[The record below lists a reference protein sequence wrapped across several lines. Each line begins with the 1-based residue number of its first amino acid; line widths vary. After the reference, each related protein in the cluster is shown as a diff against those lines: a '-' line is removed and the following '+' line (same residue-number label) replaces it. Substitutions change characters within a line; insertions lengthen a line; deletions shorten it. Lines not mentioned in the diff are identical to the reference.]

1 MHNYAFRPTTSY
13 SFENLPFMPFRLNW
27 AHRQKMPRFSSAAV
41 AAAAVATVLLVAI
54 ARAPTLADAQYYDQP
69 AVVSADSGA
78 SGPNESYDYAGVD
91 DLAAA
96 TALPLTAN
104 ELGDNFATSAPSV
117 VRVTGIDV
125 IPSYNLQPESYAD
138 ETPHPLDQPAPSP
151 SSGLYGANDDDSVD
165 VDADTTET
173 DPITDTT
180 ADSTTDNGG
189 DAAAATEPPAEPDYS
204 VRTLNVSAAIF
215 EHIAP
220 VQFYTQRWRIQAQV
234 QLPDFT
240 ESLDAIDRYDE
251 LVRKVCDGF
260 VASLQKRPAK
270 KTRKPSNKLK
280 SNATLSDGD
289 ERTTTTTMPPPVI
302 GADLRAHCRNAERE
316 VTMLTNRVRT
326 TNEELRK
333 VTATARKS
341 RRGKRSAEEPKPA
354 SAQSADSTARQ
365 LYLAVEEVVS
375 DKLFDRVELLEREAQ
390 WGFRLMKNELGVLR
404 GTNNAVYKTVW
415 KLTDVQKENDAN
427 IKRMVRKLR
436 TLRGAVSRE
445 ADEVQARLTLVELV
459 QLISLELTGLVEQQN
474 EVLSLVTTSAAGRL
488 HPMVMGASELNR
500 FYTNMSQQMGL
511 SEVLVDGD
519 EDLVPKMV
527 SIRSAQDGRNVEVRI
542 EVPMVRREEF
552 QLYRAY
558 ALPRRA
564 AADTARSKQ
573 PVSVVLEEEYL
584 AVSEADGTFVPMS
597 GEQLRE
603 CNTLGA
609 KFDDEG
615 VRYVCKLEGPL
626 YTSGA
631 DSCLVSLFQ
640 QRPLDETPCELKTV
654 PRRDTVTKMRMA
666 STWLWLAANASTV
679 RVSCAHRPGVEE
691 EVLVAPQSIVQLNGM
706 CELETHTFR
715 LQAES
720 TMHRNVTVLQSKEMM
735 SGSNIAALDEFAMQQ
750 ATAQP
755 AFASHDLD
763 QDPIRLTQPRQ
774 YHRWLNQNG
783 RAITALTRSFRQ
795 VESARKKGKQDLA
808 ATPDGQTDYM
818 QIILTV
824 GQVAMRVVR
833 LIMQLVTRFVG
844 DADDDFFF

>member
-1 MHNYAFRPTTSY
+1 M
-13 SFENLPFMPFRLNW
+13 
-27 AHRQKMPRFSSAAV
+27 QRFSSAAF
-41 AAAAVATVLLVAI
+41 AAVLLVVI
-54 ARAPTLADAQYYDQP
+54 ASAPAPAGAQYYDQP
-69 AVVSADSGA
+69 AVVSAGSEA
-78 SGPNESYDYAGVD
+78 SGPNESYDYASD

-96 TALPLTAN
+96 TALPLTAS
-104 ELGDNFATSAPSV
+104 DSYATSAPSV

-138 ETPHPLDQPAPSP
+138 ETPHPLGQPLPSP
-151 SSGLYGANDDDSVD
+151 SSGFYGANDDDSVE
-165 VDADTTET
+165 VDTTEAGESIT

-180 ADSTTDNGG
+180 ADSTTIDNNSG
-189 DAAAATEPPAEPDYS
+189 DAAAAAEPPVEPDYS
-204 VRTLNVSAAIF
+204 VRPLNVSAAIF

-234 QLPDFT
+234 QLPDFS

-260 VASLQKRPAK
+260 VASLQRKPAK
-270 KTRKPSNKLK
+270 KARPSSNKLK
-280 SNATLSDGD
+280 SNATMSGVSK
-289 ERTTTTTMPPPVI
+289 RTTTTTLPPPVI
-302 GADLRAHCRNAERE
+302 GADLQAHCRNAERE
-316 VTMLTNRVRT
+316 VTMLTDRVRN

-341 RRGKRSAEEPKPA
+341 RRGKRSAEEPKQA
-354 SAQSADSTARQ
+354 NDQSVDSAARQ

-375 DKLFDRVELLEREAQ
+375 DKLYDRVELLEREAQ
-390 WGFRLMKNELGVLR
+390 WGFRLMKNELRVLR

-415 KLTDVQKENDAN
+415 KLTDVQKENDSN

-436 TLRGAVSRE
+436 TFRGDVSRE
-445 ADEVQARLTLVELV
+445 ADEVQARLTLAELV

-488 HPMVMGASELNR
+488 HPMVMGESELNR
-500 FYTNMSQQMGL
+500 FYTNMSQKMGL
-511 SEVLVDGD
+511 SDVLVGSGD
-519 EDLVPKMV
+519 EMVPKMV
-527 SIRSAQDGRNVEVRI
+527 SIQSAQDGRNMEVRI

-564 AADTARSKQ
+564 AADAARTKQ

-584 AVSEADGTFVPMS
+584 AVNEADGTFVPMS

-609 KFDDEG
+609 NFDDEG
-615 VRYVCKLEGPL
+615 VRYVCKLTGPL

-654 PRRDTVTKMRMA
+654 SRRDTVTKMRMA

-755 AFASHDLD
+755 VFASHDLD

-783 RAITALTRSFRQ
+783 RAISALARSFRQ
-795 VESARKKGKQDLA
+795 VETARKKGKQDIA

-824 GQVAMRVVR
+824 GQVALRVVR
-833 LIMQLVTRFVG
+833 LIVSLVTRFMN
-844 DADDDFFF
+844 DADDDLFF